1 MPRSTRQA
9 ASIAYI
15 DDFVLMMWV
24 TLCAVPLLVLLRKRK
39 AAGTPAPA
47 LHAVAD

>member
-1 MPRSTRQA
+1 VTRQA

-24 TLCAVPLLVLLRKRK
+24 TLCAAPLLLLLRRPRK
-39 AAGTPAPA
+39 APGAAEAPVI
-47 LHAVAD
+47 HVVAD